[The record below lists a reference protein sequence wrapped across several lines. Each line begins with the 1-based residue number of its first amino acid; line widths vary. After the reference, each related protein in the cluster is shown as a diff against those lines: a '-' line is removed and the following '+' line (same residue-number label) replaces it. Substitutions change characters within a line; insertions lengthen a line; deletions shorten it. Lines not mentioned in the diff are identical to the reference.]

1 MILNVKC
8 ARDYTAEGLGKVR
21 ICNFT
26 LIDDDEE
33 EKKAPVD
40 EYEGLN
46 KKQIK
51 MMKGLKQ
58 RTSTKKM
65 LFVQPER
72 DWAMYNS
79 KTAYM
84 ESTRNENDNKVFEF
98 VERDLYKEIQSE
110 FKAIQQTF
118 DIHMMLQFL
127 QRHFF
132 HHETLIHV
140 SDFLRMQGKFPDA
153 VKLIQRCMY
162 AFEILFSKDFV
173 I

>member
-1 MILNVKC
+1 VDDHEEDKN
-8 ARDYTAEGLGKVR
+8 ALG
-21 ICNFT
+21 
-26 LIDDDEE
+26 
-33 EKKAPVD
+33 D

-46 KKQIK
+46 KKQKK
-51 MMKGLKQ
+51 MMRGLKQ
-58 RTSTKKM
+58 RTSTKRM
-65 LFVQPER
+65 LFVQPDKE
-72 DWAMYNS
+72 WAMYNS

-84 ESTRNENDNKVFEF
+84 EPTRDENDNKVFEF
-98 VERDLYKEIQSE
+98 IERDLYKEIQLE
-110 FKAIQQTF
+110 FKATQQTF
-118 DIHMMLQFL
+118 DIHQMLQFL